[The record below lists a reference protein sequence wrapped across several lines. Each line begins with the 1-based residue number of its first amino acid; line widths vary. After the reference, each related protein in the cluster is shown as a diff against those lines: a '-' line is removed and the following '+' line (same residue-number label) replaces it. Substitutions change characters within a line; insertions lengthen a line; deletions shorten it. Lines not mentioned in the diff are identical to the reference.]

1 MLKIVLIN
9 ISYIQ
14 VLKTEKDKEEA
25 RHEEELT
32 EKLEA
37 HSRELQDL
45 GNIIIYNLYDFTL
58 CKKHQLQNFL
68 RIIIIFE
75 VFLVMLS
82 L

>member
-45 GNIIIYNLYDFTL
+45 GNIIIYNLYDFT
-58 CKKHQLQNFL
+58 
-68 RIIIIFE
+68 
-75 VFLVMLS
+75 
-82 L
+82 